1 MDDYKA
7 ILVKR
12 VHLQV
17 LMTSLGGHFDPQLG
31 VEDEVPSEARGR
43 ICSVDNLA
51 HGGPMILLT
60 VPRGATKSVFLVHSL
75 THNLLCTLKLAH
87 FSLIWCIRCIFGTR
101 VGRRRARTCMVGYGA
116 HGANR
121 AITRGQAKPFVS

>member
-1 MDDYKA
+1 MDDSKA
-7 ILVKR
+7 ILVKS

-17 LMTSLGGHFDPQLG
+17 LVMSLGGHFDPRLG
-31 VEDEVPSEARGR
+31 VEVPSEARGR

-51 HGGPMILLT
+51 HGGPMTLLA
-60 VPRGATKSVFLVHSL
+60 VPRGATKSLFLAHSL
-75 THNLLCTLKLAH
+75 THNLLCTLKLAR

-116 HGANR
+116 HGASR
-121 AITRGQAKPFVS
+121 AITRGQDKHFGT

>member
-1 MDDYKA
+1 MDDSKA
-7 ILVKR
+7 IWVKG

-17 LMTSLGGHFDPQLG
+17 LVTSLGGHFDPQLW
-31 VEDEVPSEARGR
+31 VEVPSEVRGR

-75 THNLLCTLKLAH
+75 THDLLCTLKLAR
-87 FSLIWCIRCIFGTR
+87 FSRIWCIRCIFGTR
-101 VGRRRARTCMVGYGA
+101 MGLRRAQTCMVGYGA